1 MTRRKQCQLLGVLS
15 LFGCMLLGGCA
26 PRNTDTGAEILIGEY
41 ASMTGTTAT
50 YGQSGHKG
58 TMLAVEEINAK
69 GGILGKKIKVLT
81 EDTQSKPE
89 EAASAVNKLINKNR
103 VVAVLGEFASS
114 RSLAGAPICQAS
126 RIPMLSPGS
135 TNPEVTQ
142 KGDYIFRD
150 CFIDSFQG
158 KVLAKFAF
166 NSLKLRK
173 VAILTDVKNDYS
185 VGLTQYFKETFIK
198 LGGEIVEE
206 QSYTEGDTDFKG
218 QLTAIKQK
226 NPEAVL
232 LPGYY
237 TEAALVLKQARA
249 LRITVPFL
257 GGDGWDS
264 DQLLAVGGSDL
275 NGCYF
280 SNHYSADSE
289 APVVQDFVAAYK
301 NKYHET
307 PNAMAALSYDGLKL
321 LADAIVRANSTDPA
335 KIRDALA
342 QTKDF
347 QGVTGRISM
356 DANRNANKSAAILQ
370 IKDAKIHFFETV
382 EPDLL

>member
-1 MTRRKQCQLLGVLS
+1 MVNIQGRLLG
-15 LFGCMLLGGCA
+15 LFAAVGCCILVGCA
-26 PRNTDTGAEILIGEY
+26 TQNPTAGNEILIGEY
-41 ASMTGTTAT
+41 ASLTGTTAT

-58 TMLAVEEINAK
+58 TLLAVEEINAK
-69 GGILGKKIKVLT
+69 GGILGKKIRVLT

-114 RSLAGAPICQAS
+114 RSLAGAPICQS
-126 RIPMLSPGS
+126 SQIPMLSPGS
-135 TNPEVTQ
+135 TNPDVTK
-142 KGDYIFRD
+142 KGDYIFRN

-158 KVLAKFAF
+158 QVLAKFAF
-166 NSLKLRK
+166 HTLKLRK

-185 VGLTQYFKETFIK
+185 VGLTQFFKEKFIE

-206 QSYTEGDTDFKG
+206 QSYTEGDTDFKS
-218 QLTAIKQK
+218 QLTAIKRK

-249 LRITVPFL
+249 LRIAVPFL

-264 DQLLAVGGSDL
+264 DQLLTVGGADL

-280 SNHYSADSE
+280 SNHYSADSD

-301 NKYHET
+301 NKYQET
-307 PNAMAALSYDGLKL
+307 PNSMAALSYDGLKL

-342 QTKDF
+342 QTRDF
-347 QGVTGRISM
+347 QGVTGRVSI
-356 DANRNANKSAAILQ
+356 DAERNASKSAVILQ
-370 IKDAKIHFFETV
+370 IKDGKIQYYATV
-382 EPDLL
+382 EPDSL